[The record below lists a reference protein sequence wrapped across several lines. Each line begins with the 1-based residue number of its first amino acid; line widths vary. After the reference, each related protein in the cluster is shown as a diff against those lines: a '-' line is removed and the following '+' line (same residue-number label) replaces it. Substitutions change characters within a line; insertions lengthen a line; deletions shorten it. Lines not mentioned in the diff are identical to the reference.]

1 MKLVSDNR
9 ASRILYN
16 FLSSNVFE
24 RPVVVPSNVC
34 EVVPVVFKEAGVGF
48 IYSDIDTNSL
58 CLDLNQILNHL
69 DEYSGILFVH
79 TYGLERSFECFFKEI
94 KKSNPDF
101 LIIDDRCLC
110 NPSTSV
116 PDTLADLCLFSVGE
130 KKQVD
135 LGMGGFA
142 YLQDNLSYR
151 ICDLNPGSFLNDSDW
166 CFDASLI
173 ESATRDTIIHRDR
186 LNAIYRRYLP
196 KTIQLQDD
204 YQNWRFNILVDNNH
218 SILEALFANGL
229 FASSHYRPL
238 TDTSNNA
245 AWLHR
250 HIINLFNDFHYS
262 EEMAVKTCSIIN
274 SLI

>member
-1 MKLVSDNR
+1 MKLVTDNR

-24 RPVVVPSNVC
+24 RPVIVPSNVC
-34 EVVPVVFKEAGVGF
+34 EVVPAVFKEAGVEF
-48 IYSDIDTNSL
+48 IYSDIDPNSL
-58 CLDLNQILNHL
+58 CLDLSWVMNHL

-79 TYGLERSFECFFKEI
+79 TYGIEKSFECFFKDI
-94 KKSNPDF
+94 KKSNTDF
-101 LIIDDRCLC
+101 FIIDDRCLC
-110 NPSTSV
+110 TPSTSA
-116 PDTLADLCLFSVGE
+116 PMTSADLCLFSVGE

-142 YLQDNLSYR
+142 YLQDKLSYR
-151 ICDLNPGSFLNDSDW
+151 VSSLNSVSFLNDSYW
-166 CFDASLI
+166 CFDAALI
-173 ESATRDTIIHRDR
+173 DDKASVATMHRDK
-186 LNAIYRRYLP
+186 LNAIYHSSLP
-196 KTIQLQDD
+196 KSIQLQDEF
-204 YQNWRFNILVDNNH
+204 QKWRFNILVDNKQ

-238 TDTSNNA
+238 MDTSHNA
-245 AWLHR
+245 VWLHR

-262 EEMAVKTCSIIN
+262 DEMAVKTCSIIN